1 MSNSDLANANFRN
14 AVAAHKV
21 TDGLVRIVIEVPP
34 SYRRAIKT
42 IAAAEDTTIKDL
54 LMEGIEHVCK
64 VRNVPIRS

>member
-14 AVAAHKV
+14 AVATHKV
-21 TDGLVRIVIEVPP
+21 TDDLVRIVIEVPP
-34 SYRRAIKT
+34 GYRRAIKT